1 MFVYT
6 LGSFESVPTFA
17 VWGTL
22 FGSMG
27 GAIVFLNNLGGSTHT
42 VGVGIKG
49 HAPFIF
55 IPTMIGPM
63 THDPMHNFITEYCHV
78 TLWW

>member
-1 MFVYT
+1 
-6 LGSFESVPTFA
+6 
-17 VWGTL
+17 
-22 FGSMG
+22 MG

-78 TLWW
+78 TL